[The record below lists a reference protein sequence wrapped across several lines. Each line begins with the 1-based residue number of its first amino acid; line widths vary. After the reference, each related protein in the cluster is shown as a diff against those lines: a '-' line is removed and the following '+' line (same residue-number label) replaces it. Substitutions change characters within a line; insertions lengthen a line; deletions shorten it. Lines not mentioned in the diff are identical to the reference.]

1 MVEVNRHPKVQVI
14 SNADVLSVEGY
25 VGNFKVKVRTKPRY
39 VDAKKCTGCG
49 ECKDV
54 CPIEYPNKW
63 DLSLGTRKAISIPFD
78 QAVPL
83 VYAIDRDYCIECF
96 KCVDACGAR
105 EAINFDQKPEEIEL
119 DVGTIIVATGCDF
132 YLPFDDARYGYGKYD
147 NVITALEF
155 ERLIT
160 SGGPTSGHVVR
171 TSDGKRPKS
180 VVFVQCVG
188 SRDVNKYEY
197 CSGFCCMY
205 ALKEAI
211 LLKEHYHDDVEVYI
225 FYIDMRTNFKGY
237 EEFYRRAREMGINF
251 IRGKVSNIVEDPKTK
266 NLLVRGEDMSL
277 GEPLELETELVV
289 LSTAAIPSKGIEE
302 LANVLHVT
310 RGSDGFLMESHPKLK
325 PMDTPMDG
333 IFIAGACQG
342 PKDIPY
348 SVAQGSAA
356 AAKAATILSQ
366 PTWKIEPIVSIVDIA
381 KCRNVKAKCGVCAKS
396 CPYGA
401 ISVFEGQ
408 AAQINAAQCHGC
420 GTCVAECPADAITQ
434 KHFTDEQIISQI
446 RAALEKD
453 PDEKILTFM
462 CNW

>member
-14 SNADVLSVEGY
+14 INADVLSVEGY
-25 VGNFKVKVRTKPRY
+25 VGNFRVKVRKKPKY

-63 DLSLGTRKAISIPFD
+63 DMSLGTRKAISVPFD

-83 VYAIDRDYCIECF
+83 IYAIDRDYCIECF

-105 EAINFDQKPEEIEL
+105 EAINFDQKPEEVEL
-119 DVGTIIVATGCDF
+119 EVGTIVVATGCDF
-132 YLPFDDARYGYGKYD
+132 YLPYDDARYGYGKYD

-160 SGGPTSGHVVR
+160 AAGPTSGHVVR

-188 SRDVNKYEY
+188 SRDINKYEY

-225 FYIDMRTNFKGY
+225 FYIDMRTPFKGY
-237 EEFYRRAREMGINF
+237 EEFYRRAREKGINF
-251 IRGKVSNIVEDPKTK
+251 IRGKVSNILEEPKTK
-266 NLLVRGEDMSL
+266 NLIVRAEDMSL
-277 GEPLELETELVV
+277 GEPIELETELVV
-289 LSTAAIPSKGIEE
+289 LSTAAIPSKGIDE
-302 LANVLHVT
+302 LANVLHIT
-310 RGSDGFLMESHPKLK
+310 RGPDGFFMESHPKLK
-325 PMDTPMDG
+325 PIDTPMDG

-348 SVAQGSAA
+348 SVSQGSAA
-356 AAKAATILSQ
+356 AARAATILSQ
-366 PTWKIEPIVSIVDIA
+366 PYWKIEPIVSKVDA
-381 KCRNVKAKCGVCAKS
+381 SKCRNVKAKCGVCVKS
-396 CPYGA
+396 CPYRA
-401 ISVFEGQ
+401 ITANEGQ

-420 GTCVAECPADAITQ
+420 GTCVAECPQDAITQ
-434 KHFTDEQIISQI
+434 EHFTDEQILSQI

>member
-1 MVEVNRHPKVQVI
+1 MVEVNRHPKVEVI
-14 SNADVLSVEGY
+14 TNADILSVEGY
-25 VGNFKVKVRTKPRY
+25 VGNFRVKVRKNPRY
-39 VDAKKCTGCG
+39 VIPEKCTGCG

-63 DLSLGTRKAISIPFD
+63 DMSLGTRKAISIPFD

-83 VYAIDRDYCIECF
+83 VFSIDKDYCIECF
-96 KCVDACGAR
+96 KCLDACGAR
-105 EAINFDQKPEEIEL
+105 EAINFDQKPEEVEL
-119 DVGTIIVATGCDF
+119 EVGAIIVTTGCDF
-132 YLPFDDARYGYGKYD
+132 YLPYDDARYGYGKYD

-155 ERLIT
+155 ERLVT
-160 SGGPTSGHVVR
+160 AGGPTSGHVIR

-188 SRDVNKYEY
+188 SRDVKKYEY

-205 ALKEAI
+205 TLKEAI
-211 LLKEHYHDDVEVYI
+211 LLKEHYHDDVEVYV
-225 FYIDMRTNFKGY
+225 FYIDMRTAFKGY

-251 IRGKVSNIVEDPKTK
+251 IRGKISNILEEPKTK
-266 NLLVRGEDMSL
+266 NLIVRAEDMSL
-277 GEPLELETELVV
+277 GEPIELETEFVV
-289 LSTAAIPSKGIEE
+289 LSTAAIPSKGNDE
-302 LANVLHVT
+302 LAGILHIT
-310 RGSDGFLMESHPKLK
+310 RGPDGFLMESHPKLK

-348 SVAQGSAA
+348 SVSQGSAA
-356 AAKAATILSQ
+356 AARAATILSQ
-366 PTWKIEPIVSIVDIA
+366 PNWKIEPIVSIVDIA

-401 ISVFEGQ
+401 ITVKEGEP
-408 AAQINAAQCHGC
+408 AQINAAQCHGC
-420 GTCVAECPADAITQ
+420 GTCVAECPQDAITQ
-434 KHFTDEQIISQI
+434 MHFTDEQIFSQI

>member
-1 MVEVNRHPKVQVI
+1 MVEVNRHPKVEVI
-14 SNADVLSVEGY
+14 TNADILSVEGY
-25 VGNFKVKVRTKPRY
+25 VGNFRVKVRKNPRY
-39 VDAKKCTGCG
+39 VIPEKCTGCG

-63 DLSLGTRKAISIPFD
+63 DMSLGTRKAISIPFD

-83 VYAIDRDYCIECF
+83 VFSIDKDYCIECF
-96 KCVDACGAR
+96 KCLDACGAR
-105 EAINFDQKPEEIEL
+105 EAINFDQKPEEVEL
-119 DVGTIIVATGCDF
+119 EVGAIIVTTGCDF
-132 YLPFDDARYGYGKYD
+132 YLPYDDARYGYGKYD

-155 ERLIT
+155 ERLVT
-160 SGGPTSGHVVR
+160 AGGPTSGHVIR

-188 SRDVNKYEY
+188 SRDVKKYEY

-205 ALKEAI
+205 TLKEAI
-211 LLKEHYHDDVEVYI
+211 LLKEHYHDDVEVYV
-225 FYIDMRTNFKGY
+225 FYIDMRTAFKGY

-251 IRGKVSNIVEDPKTK
+251 IRGKISNILEEPKTK
-266 NLLVRGEDMSL
+266 NLIVRAEDMSL
-277 GEPLELETELVV
+277 GEPIELETELVV
-289 LSTAAIPSKGIEE
+289 LSTAAIPSKGNDE
-302 LANVLHVT
+302 LAGILHIT
-310 RGSDGFLMESHPKLK
+310 RGPDGFLMESHPKLK

-348 SVAQGSAA
+348 SVSQGSAA
-356 AAKAATILSQ
+356 AARAATILSQ
-366 PTWKIEPIVSIVDIA
+366 PNWKIEPIVSIVDIA

-401 ISVFEGQ
+401 ITVKEGEP
-408 AAQINAAQCHGC
+408 AQINAAQCHGC
-420 GTCVAECPADAITQ
+420 GTCVAECPQDAITQ
-434 KHFTDEQIISQI
+434 MHFTDEQIFSQI